1 MRETAIPMTRRP
13 CCEFF
18 LASCAFDGGVYRYRL
33 YENGEVEKLFKIDIP
48 SPMYLA
54 LEKERLWVVARAPF
68 EGSDES
74 GFAAFN
80 AVSGACEKE
89 LQKTGGTVAC
99 HISLCESDV
108 YCANYLSG
116 SVFKAPDVLATHK
129 GRGTDEKRQS
139 SPHVH
144 AVIPSP
150 DGRYLLATDLG
161 LDTVFVY
168 NRDLSLASSARVPD
182 GSGVRHGVFSHDG
195 KYFYCVNEMGGS
207 VSVFGFSE
215 PHLSL
220 LSTLSILPSDYEG
233 VGSGA
238 AIKLSASGD
247 RLYVTERRAERI
259 ITLKVER
266 EHLSVLA
273 RTDTHGKEPRDFTLL
288 ANGRYAIVT
297 DQFSDSASVYTLDED
312 GIPVLLSR
320 FAIPAPL
327 CAVEA
332 EA

>member
-1 MRETAIPMTRRP
+1 MIKKGRAI
-13 CCEFF
+13 CLFSLF
-18 LASCAFDGGVYRYRL
+18 LIRQSAFDL
-33 YENGEVEKLFKIDIP
+33 P
-48 SPMYLA
+48 CA
-54 LEKERLWVVARAPF
+54 
-68 EGSDES
+68 
-74 GFAAFN
+74 
-80 AVSGACEKE
+80 
-89 LQKTGGTVAC
+89 LQK
-99 HISLCESDV
+99 H
-108 YCANYLSG
+108 
-116 SVFKAPDVLATHK
+116 
-129 GRGTDEKRQS
+129 
-139 SPHVH
+139 
-144 AVIPSP
+144 
-150 DGRYLLATDLG
+150 LLATDLG

-168 NRDLSLASSARVPD
+168 DRDLSLLSSASVPD

-207 VSVFGFSE
+207 VSTFAWRA

-220 LSTLSILPSDYEG
+220 LNTVSILPSDYEG

-238 AIKLSASGD
+238 AIKLSESGD
-247 RLYVTERRAERI
+247 RLYLTERATERI

-297 DQFSDSASVYTLDED
+297 NQFSDSASVYTLDED

-327 CAVEA
+327 SAVEA
-332 EA
+332 EC